1 MLACNG
7 LKKGSFH
14 LFVHPIWSRIIFG
27 TTHFWPIFDSFSV
40 ATKLIFKAFWDFRGA
55 KTGHHELKTR
65 QKHLF
70 WHSMWSRI
78 MFEKKV
84 TFLHVVDLVDP
95 FWHPPLWAT
104 SCSLLDPFGP
114 R

>member
-1 MLACNG
+1 MAILACNG

-14 LFVHPIWSRIIFG
+14 LFVHPNWSRIIFG

-40 ATKLIFKAFWDFRGA
+40 QTKLIFKALWDFRGA

-78 MFEKKV
+78 MFEKKD
-84 TFLHVVDLVDP
+84 F
-95 FWHPPLWAT
+95 FARG
-104 SCSLLDPFGP
+104 GP
-114 R
+114 C

>member
-1 MLACNG
+1 MACNG

-14 LFVHPIWSRIIFG
+14 LFVHPIWCRIIFA

-40 ATKLIFKAFWDFRGA
+40 ATKLIFKAFWDFRGSN
-55 KTGHHELKTR
+55 TGHHKVKTR

-84 TFLHVVDLVDP
+84 LHVVALVDP
-95 FWHPPLWAT
+95 CWHPPLWAT
-104 SCSLLDPFGP
+104 SCSLPHPFGP
-114 R
+114 K